1 MSSSAAAT
9 TFGQYEL
16 IERLACGGMAE
27 LFKARVIGAHGFEK
41 PIVVKRILPHLASDP
56 QFVAMFIDEA
66 KITARLQHPKIVQVL
81 ALGTEGD
88 QPFIAMEFVDGMDV
102 LGLLRQCKRREVDL
116 ASELAV
122 YVAHEVLD
130 ALDYAHQA
138 ADVDGTPL
146 GIIHRDISPG
156 NVLIS
161 RRGDVKLADFG
172 IARAV
177 ERQHRTATG
186 TLKGKYGYMSPE
198 QIAGRP
204 LDGRSDLF
212 SVGVMLAELLMM
224 RRLFVAPSDLDVLLM
239 VRDVNLERLERHG
252 GHIPPELRAIVGQA
266 LEREPDQRFFTAG
279 DFRDALA
286 DWLYGNGKRINSRTL
301 ARFIDNLRAGGA
313 EDLAATRLVDPDQAP
328 ADGTI
333 SGPGTHARNLAA
345 EEAARIGRQRF
356 RSHAEV
362 AEVAEAAADAIP
374 QQFED
379 DPSDIIIIEA
389 FDEGSQRTEL
399 APPPIPAPDGVRPT
413 GQGTFEQ
420 RSPINVLF
428 RLGLDQATGL
438 LRVERDAVVK
448 EAYFADG
455 HPTFVRSNV
464 LEERLGE
471 YLVANRVIT
480 RPQLERAL
488 EVLPHFGDRL
498 GATLVGLKLM
508 RPVDA
513 FHHLTGQVRAK
524 MVGVCSWAA
533 GGYQWYHRYE
543 NPWPA
548 LPLHLDTFEILGAG
562 AMSLSRDV
570 IGRWARGVAMRR
582 PVTSRLPLVDLQRFG
597 LGQKPQFISYLLDGK
612 TSVRGVVERFSAAQD
627 QLDVLRILYL
637 LIESECA
644 RFE

>member
-1 MSSSAAAT
+1 MSSAATAT

-27 LFKARVIGAHGFEK
+27 LYKARVIGAHGFEK
-41 PIVVKRILPHLASDP
+41 PIVVKRILPHLAQDP

-66 KITARLQHPKIVQVL
+66 KITARLSHPKIVQVL

-88 QPFIAMEFVDGMDV
+88 QPFIAMEFIDGMDV
-102 LGLLRQCKRREVDL
+102 LGLLRQCKRSEVDL
-116 ASELAV
+116 PAELAV
-122 YVAHEVLD
+122 FVAHEVLD

-138 ADVDGTPL
+138 LDVDGKPL
-146 GIIHRDISPG
+146 GIVHRDISPG
-156 NVLIS
+156 NVLMS

-198 QIAGRP
+198 QIAGKP

-239 VRDVNLERLERHG
+239 VRDVDLHRFERYG
-252 GHIPPELRAIVGQA
+252 GQIPADLRDIALRA
-266 LEREPDQRFFTAG
+266 LSREPDDRFFTAG

-286 DWLYGNGKRINSRTL
+286 DWLYGRGKRINSRTL
-301 ARFIDNLRAGGA
+301 ARFVDNLRSGDA
-313 EDLAATRLVDPDQAP
+313 ENLAETRMVDPDEVP
-328 ADGTI
+328 SDGTI
-333 SGPGTHARNLAA
+333 SGPSTHARKLAA

-356 RSHAEV
+356 ASHAEV
-362 AEVAEAAADAIP
+362 SESSNQAIP

-379 DPSDIIIIEA
+379 DPSDIIIVEA

-399 APPPIPAPDGVRPT
+399 APPPIPAPEGVRPT

-428 RLGLDQATGL
+428 RLAVDQATGL

-448 EAYFADG
+448 EAYFEDG
-455 HPTFVRSNV
+455 HPSFVRSNV
-464 LEERLGE
+464 LDERLGE
-471 YLVANRVIT
+471 YLVANRVIS

-524 MVGVCSWAA
+524 MVDVCQWSV
-533 GGYQWYHRYE
+533 GSYQWFHRYE

-562 AMSLSRDV
+562 AMSLSREV
-570 IGRWARGVAMRR
+570 IGRWAREVALRR
-582 PVTSRLPLVDLQRFG
+582 PVTGRLAQIELQRFG

-612 TSVRGVVERFSAAQD
+612 TSVRGVVERFSSSQD